1 MSYVAYAGQ
10 LSQWA
15 WTVAETIHQH
25 TFPLCGDLILRS
37 SEQWSPLQT
46 VLGVVGPT
54 TLTYILEA
62 IVVYVS
68 ARLAIFVVRMFSDTL
83 FRLLRLVLGIAVV
96 TLSVALGLYFYFTST
111 ANGKQQLKSA
121 GGGGFWVDQAMTFA
135 NRLAPAWDTPVGKW
149 AGASNAY
156 GGNRPPPVNFQYRPP
171 R

>member
-1 MSYVAYAGQ
+1 MSYVDYATR

-15 WTVAETIHQH
+15 WTVVETIHQH
-25 TFPLCGDLILRS
+25 AFPLCGDFILRS

-46 VLGVVGPT
+46 LLGAVGPT

-62 IVVYVS
+62 VLVYVS

-96 TLSVALGLYFYFTST
+96 TLSVALGMYFYFTST
-111 ANGKQQLKSA
+111 ANGKEQLKSA
-121 GGGGFWVDQAMTFA
+121 GSGFWVDQAMSFA
-135 NRLAPAWDTPVGKW
+135 SRLAPAWDTPSGKW

-156 GGNRPPPVNFQYRPP
+156 GGNRPPPVNFQYQPHM
-171 R
+171 

>member
-1 MSYVAYAGQ
+1 MSYVAYARQ

-15 WTVAETIHQH
+15 WTAVETIHLYA
-25 TFPLCGDLILRS
+25 FPLCGDFILRT

-46 VLGVVGPT
+46 LLATVGPT

-62 IVVYVS
+62 IVVYVG
-68 ARLAIFVVRMFSDTL
+68 ARLAIFVVRLFSDTL

-111 ANGKQQLKSA
+111 ANGKQQLNSA
-121 GGGGFWVDQAMTFA
+121 GSGFWVDQAMSFA
-135 NRLAPAWDTPVGKW
+135 SRLAPAWDTPSGKW
-149 AGASNAY
+149 AGGYTGY
-156 GGNRPPPVNFQYRPP
+156 GGNRPPPVNFQYQPP